1 MPERSIGSVSKEVSR
16 RESKKPLTV
25 RHSAAMVAVG
35 VVGVIVAFVVLHAI
49 AGIIFFFV
57 KLAVVVALIAAVFWL
72 IGRSR
77 R

>member
-1 MPERSIGSVSKEVSR
+1 MTKEVSR
-16 RESKKPLTV
+16 REDKQPLTV
-25 RHSAAMVAVG
+25 RHTAAMVVVG
-35 VVGVIVAFVVLHAI
+35 VIGVIVAFVVLHAI

-57 KLAVVVALIAAVFWL
+57 KLAVVVALIAGVFWL

>member
-1 MPERSIGSVSKEVSR
+1 
-16 RESKKPLTV
+16 
-25 RHSAAMVAVG
+25 MVAVG
-35 VVGVIVAFVVLHAI
+35 VIGVIVAFVVLHAI

-57 KLAVVVALIAAVFWL
+57 KLAVVVALIAGVFWL